1 MTFDKKTY
9 MREYMRKRR
18 IGKPTPYSLA
28 KERADCLEE
37 GLMQILDKLAGNTKT
52 LAVELRTIAE
62 TALSKEGEE
71 K

>member
-18 IGKPTPYSLA
+18 IGKPTPFALA
-28 KERADCLEE
+28 KERADRLEE
-37 GLMQILDKLAGNTKT
+37 GLMQILTKLAGNNKP
-52 LAVELRTIAE
+52 LAVELRMIARA
-62 TALSKEGEE
+62 ALSKGEE